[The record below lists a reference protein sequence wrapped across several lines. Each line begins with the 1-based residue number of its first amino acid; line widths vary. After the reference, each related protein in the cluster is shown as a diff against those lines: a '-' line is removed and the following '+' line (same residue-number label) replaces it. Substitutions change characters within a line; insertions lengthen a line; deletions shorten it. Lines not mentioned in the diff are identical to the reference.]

1 MSRVLIVRALKS
13 SYVNSGLVSFV
24 PVRKS
29 ELSPSYHCKLSK
41 ADAIK
46 TGKLG
51 LIFLSSLGIIK
62 PPQTSSPRT
71 ASNGPA
77 INPRFIKRIVNENN
91 TSARSNLRYKT
102 NFVSTKGPTEQN
114 KFSKKQNHTLVSK

>member
-1 MSRVLIVRALKS
+1 MSRVLVVQALKS

-29 ELSPSYHCKLSK
+29 ELTPSYHRELSK

-62 PPQTSSPRT
+62 PPQTSS
-71 ASNGPA
+71 
-77 INPRFIKRIVNENN
+77 
-91 TSARSNLRYKT
+91 L
-102 NFVSTKGPTEQN
+102 EQLLMG
-114 KFSKKQNHTLVSK
+114 QQ

>member
-1 MSRVLIVRALKS
+1 MYVSRVLVVRALKS

-29 ELSPSYHCKLSK
+29 ELTPSYHCKLSK

-62 PPQTSSPRT
+62 PPQTSS
-71 ASNGPA
+71 
-77 INPRFIKRIVNENN
+77 
-91 TSARSNLRYKT
+91 L
-102 NFVSTKGPTEQN
+102 EQLLMR
-114 KFSKKQNHTLVSK
+114 QQYIHDL

>member
-1 MSRVLIVRALKS
+1 MSLVLVVRALKS

-24 PVRKS
+24 PVKKS
-29 ELSPSYHCKLSK
+29 ELTLSYHWKLSK

-62 PPQTSSPRT
+62 PPQTSSLPT
-71 ASNGPA
+71 ASSGPA

-91 TSARSNLRYKT
+91 TFGRSNL
-102 NFVSTKGPTEQN
+102 
-114 KFSKKQNHTLVSK
+114 

>member
-1 MSRVLIVRALKS
+1 MNLEHPKRYCGEKQERVIHTRRSRLGGHECVSRVLVVRALKS

-29 ELSPSYHCKLSK
+29 ELTPSYHCKLSK

-62 PPQTSSPRT
+62 PPQTSSP
-71 ASNGPA
+71 
-77 INPRFIKRIVNENN
+77 
-91 TSARSNLRYKT
+91 
-102 NFVSTKGPTEQN
+102 
-114 KFSKKQNHTLVSK
+114 